1 MRRAPSIELT
11 AAEREVLE
19 KTVRC
24 TTSAVRDVFRARI
37 VLLAA
42 KGSQSRDIAAELD
55 AGQDTV
61 SKWRRRFAPPYSTTS
76 TSSRGHGDWKMPI
89 AIPSSWYCLAGEHY
103 NRKRLTKSSINS
115 PTAHNWT

>member
-55 AGQDTV
+55 TGQDTV
-61 SKWRRRFAPPYSTTS
+61 SKWRRRFVSL
-76 TSSRGHGDWKMPI
+76 R
-89 AIPSSWYCLAGEHY
+89 
-103 NRKRLTKSSINS
+103 
-115 PTAHNWT
+115 